1 MITRQLQLANLGVS
15 VFAVQIGTEAPGK
28 PDCTSKRLQT
38 TCIGICA

>member
-15 VFAVQIGTEAPGK
+15 VFAVRISTEAPGK

-38 TCIGICA
+38 TCFGICA